1 MTTAARDLHQ
11 TAGVAP
17 PSTEAGGEAAGI
29 GQRPHPPPGDGQ
41 RPGQVLLDVD
51 GLHVAYGKA
60 EVVHGVSFDVR
71 AGEFVVL
78 LGRNGAGKS
87 TMLHAIS
94 GLIPK
99 RSGRVRFDGAD
110 LSSASPRQI
119 VQAGIVQVLEGH
131 RVFQTLS
138 VEDNLLIGTY
148 ARTPRGDRSRL
159 EGIYSLFPEL
169 AERRQQLA
177 SRLSGGQQQILA
189 VAQGVIGTPRLLIL
203 DEPSGGLAPIV
214 IDRILDVASQ
224 LCAEGLA
231 ILLVEQLVEKALR
244 HADHGYLI
252 ETGKVAASASAGQL
266 RHGDLIER
274 VYLGHGAPPAATP
287 TEQGS

>member
-1 MTTAARDLHQ
+1 MTDATDARP
-11 TAGVAP
+11 A
-17 PSTEAGGEAAGI
+17 
-29 GQRPHPPPGDGQ
+29 R
-41 RPGQVLLDVD
+41 VLLDVRD
-51 GLHVAYGKA
+51 LHVAYGKA

-71 AGEFVVL
+71 AGEFVVV

-87 TMLHAIS
+87 TMLHAIC

-99 RSGRVRFDGAD
+99 RSGTVTFEGRD
-110 LSSASPRQI
+110 LSAATPRET

-148 ARTPRGDRSRL
+148 AKAPRGDRSKL
-159 EGIYSLFPEL
+159 ERIYTMFPEL
-169 AERRQQLA
+169 AERQQQMA

-189 VAQGVIGTPRLLIL
+189 VAQGVIGEPRLLIL

-214 IDRILDVASQ
+214 IDRILEVAAR
-224 LCAEGLA
+224 LCADGLA

-244 HADHGYLI
+244 HAHHGYLV
-252 ETGKVAASASAGQL
+252 ETGRIAVCAPAHEL
-266 RHGDLIER
+266 RDGER
-274 VYLGHGAPPAATP
+274 VRQVYLGGHTASPA
-287 TEQGS
+287 

>member
-1 MTTAARDLHQ
+1 MGRNA
-11 TAGVAP
+11 
-17 PSTEAGGEAAGI
+17 
-29 GQRPHPPPGDGQ
+29 
-41 RPGQVLLDVD
+41 QVLLQVED
-51 GLHVAYGKA
+51 LHVAYGKA

-99 RSGRVRFDGAD
+99 RRGRVVFEGSD
-110 LSSASPRQI
+110 LSAATPRQV

-148 ARTPRGDRSRL
+148 ARHPGGDRSRL
-159 EGIYSLFPEL
+159 EEIYALFPEL
-169 AERRQQLA
+169 ADRRQQAA

-189 VAQGVIGTPRLLIL
+189 VAQGVIGEPRLLIL

-214 IDRILDVASQ
+214 IDRILDVASR
-224 LCAEGLA
+224 LCAGGLA

-244 HADHGYLI
+244 HADYGYLI
-252 ETGKVAASASAGQL
+252 ETGRVAAGASSAEL
-266 RHGDLIER
+266 RQGDLIER
-274 VYLGHGAPPAATP
+274 VYLGHGPRQPA
-287 TEQGS
+287 

>member
-1 MTTAARDLHQ
+1 M
-11 TAGVAP
+11 
-17 PSTEAGGEAAGI
+17 SNGGE
-29 GQRPHPPPGDGQ
+29 RNPK
-41 RPGQVLLDVD
+41 VLLEVTD
-51 GLHVAYGKA
+51 LHVAYGKA

-99 RSGRVRFDGAD
+99 RRGKVVFEGSD
-110 LSSASPRQI
+110 LSGATPRQI

-131 RVFQTLS
+131 RVFHSLS

-148 ARTPRGDRSRL
+148 ARSPRGDRSRL
-159 EGIYSLFPEL
+159 EAIYRLFPEL
-169 AERRQQLA
+169 ADRRQQPA

-189 VAQGVIGTPRLLIL
+189 VAQGVIGEPRLLIL

-214 IDRILDVASQ
+214 IDRILDVASR
-224 LCAEGLA
+224 LCADGLA

-244 HADHGYLI
+244 HAHYGYLI
-252 ETGKVAASASAGQL
+252 ETGRVAAGASAEEL
-266 RHGDLIER
+266 RQGDLIER
-274 VYLGHGAPPAATP
+274 VYLGHGSHQPA
-287 TEQGS
+287 